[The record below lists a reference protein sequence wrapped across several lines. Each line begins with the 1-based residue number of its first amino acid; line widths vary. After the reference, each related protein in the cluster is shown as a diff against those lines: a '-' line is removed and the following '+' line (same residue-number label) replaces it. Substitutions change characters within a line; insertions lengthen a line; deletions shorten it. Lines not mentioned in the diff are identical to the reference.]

1 MPSLRFHLQQMPH
14 RDLRAVVTRLNLRLS
29 VPDKRPGW
37 IDAIELHWLHEESR
51 NTTLAALSDSAKA
64 ALVHLAHVDDLP
76 ALLFWAEYGSIRRY
90 GEDYPLDQTPWL
102 HPQTVSEELYYAGM
116 LHAGRHAGKRKS
128 VYKAQSVA
136 LPDDLR
142 PLLAEIR
149 YEKSLLHTDVE
160 LLLHDIAQF
169 LIYLHQKSGVT
180 LLHGRWLPPTALQ
193 ALGRRLK
200 RAEQI
205 ETVASHKQ
213 HHWLRFLAF
222 LAQAARLVHDE
233 QLTTQGWHWLAQKPE
248 RQLAILW
255 DAWQSA
261 SVELRQ
267 DYAYAGAGLAAPWHS
282 LVVRTLRQQT
292 GLITPARFA
301 GQMLGI
307 HEFQAFFV
315 ANFEDLYALEQV
327 IADMFA
333 EDLSLLGVVKTQ
345 PDETA
350 PALSAVLHPYRLTSA
365 GAWLL
370 HPVLNP
376 PPRQVETDE
385 MTLPPAILIQD
396 TAEEWLIQCSD
407 LASPLFQ
414 ARLAQYTD
422 YVMTTERG
430 QLRHSYRLHRASV
443 AQAAAR
449 GNGVP
454 TLLETL
460 RALQL
465 EIPRELHQQI
475 LAWHEHGRRF
485 SVQQMLVLRSRSA
498 QDMSELHQNPAL
510 ADLFSEI
517 LSPTVAVLGK
527 PIEQVTAKLEQA
539 DIFLSN
545 QIDTPVEQA
554 ESGLRRLPEE
564 ADGARWLAGRL
575 YALLAEFLVL
585 PLPPSTLQLATLWQH
600 LSRDEQAI
608 LSAQSDLM
616 EAALRSLLDGF
627 ASTPAPSPSDPE
639 QWLPRLNE
647 AIATEQTLAITYF
660 TAGRNLLTRRMIQP
674 YWIEEHRGVAYV
686 RAYCHSAER
695 VLTFRLDRIQSLD

>member
-37 IDAIELHWLHEESR
+37 IDAIESHWLHAESR
-51 NTTLAALSDSAKA
+51 AVALGSLSDSAKA

-102 HPQTVSEELYYAGM
+102 HPQTVSEELYYAGL
-116 LHAGRHAGKRKS
+116 LHAGRHSGKRKS
-128 VYKAQSVA
+128 VYKAQSVT
-136 LPDDLR
+136 LPDNLR
-142 PLLAEIR
+142 PLLAQTG
-149 YEKSLLHTDVE
+149 YEKSLLHTEVE
-160 LLLHDIAQF
+160 HLLHDIAQF
-169 LIYLHQKSGVT
+169 LIYLHQSAELT

-193 ALGRRLK
+193 ALVRRLK
-200 RAEQI
+200 RAQQI
-205 ETVASHKQ
+205 ETAASHKQ
-213 HHWLRFLAF
+213 HNWLRFLAF
-222 LAQAARLVHDE
+222 LAQAARLVHDG

-255 DAWQSA
+255 DAWLSA
-261 SVELRQ
+261 PSELRQ
-267 DYAYAGAGLAAPWHS
+267 DYACVGAGLAAPWHS
-282 LVVRTLRQQT
+282 LIVRTLRQQT

-307 HEFQAFFV
+307 HEFQTFFV

-345 PDETA
+345 PDETT

-376 PPRQVETDE
+376 PPQQAKTDE
-385 MTLPPAILIQD
+385 MTLPPASLLQD
-396 TAEEWLIQCSD
+396 TAEEWLIQCLDS
-407 LASPLFQ
+407 ASPLLQ
-414 ARLAQYTD
+414 ARLAQYTE

-430 QLRHSYRLHRASV
+430 ELHHSYRLHRASM

-465 EIPRELHQQI
+465 EIPSELHQQI

-498 QDMSELHQNPAL
+498 QDMSTLHQNASL

-527 PIEQVTAKLEQA
+527 PPEQVSARLEKVG
-539 DIFLSN
+539 IFLSN
-545 QIDTPVEQA
+545 QVNPPIEQA
-554 ESGLRRLPEE
+554 ESGQRRLSEE
-564 ADGARWLAGRL
+564 ADGARWLAGKL
-575 YALLAEFLVL
+575 YALLAEFLAL
-585 PLPPSTLQLATLWQH
+585 PLPPFTLQLATLWQR
-600 LSRDEQAI
+600 LSHDEQAI
-608 LSAQSDLM
+608 LSAQADLM

-639 QWLPRLNE
+639 RWLSRLTE
-647 AIATEQTLAITYF
+647 AIANEQTLAITYF